1 MRALAAAALAVFVAT
16 TGLARSQEA
25 TPAVTA
31 PASAASEPI
40 DMPESFE
47 IGLSTDTVVITSSFS
62 GTRLVVFGALD
73 DADGRIRRQGG
84 YDIIVALEGPKVPV
98 VVREKERVL
107 GLWINRGSERFDAV
121 PASYA
126 LAATKRLTDIA
137 PEAILEKISI
147 GIENLRIG
155 LGAGAGGGPNRD
167 EYATALRRIRSD
179 RGLYNQTFGTVEFV
193 SPSLFRAELSL
204 PANLPVGKHQARA
217 FLFRTGAFVAERS
230 GTLWVVKSGFEN
242 RVFALAKTYGLLYG
256 IFAVVLAI
264 FTGWLGRVMF
274 KRD

>member
-1 MRALAAAALAVFVAT
+1 MTARFWLALAAILAAGPSALA
-16 TGLARSQEA
+16 QE
-25 TPAVTA
+25 TPP
-31 PASAASEPI
+31 PAADEVVVPR
-40 DMPESFE
+40 ESFE

-84 YDIIVALEGPKVPV
+84 YDIVVALEGPKVPV

-107 GLWINRGSERFDAV
+107 GLWVNRGSERFDTAPV
-121 PASYA
+121 SYA
-126 LAATKRLTDIA
+126 LAATRQLRDIA
-137 PEAILEKISI
+137 PDAVLQTISL
-147 GIENLRIG
+147 GIDHLRIG
-155 LGAGAGGGPNRD
+155 PDETGAVGPKQD
-167 EYATALRRIRSD
+167 EYAGALRRIRSD
-179 RGLYNQTFGTVEFV
+179 RGLYNETFGTVEFV
-193 SPSLFRAELSL
+193 SPTLFRAELSL

-217 FLFRTGAFVAERS
+217 FLFRGGTFVAERG

-242 RVFALAKTYGLLYG
+242 RVFALAKTYGFLYG
-256 IFAVVLAI
+256 VFAVVLAI

>member
-1 MRALAAAALAVFVAT
+1 MLLPLGGADAQLAPQPEVEGAVA
-16 TGLARSQEA
+16 
-25 TPAVTA
+25 PAV
-31 PASAASEPI
+31 P
-40 DMPESFE
+40 PESFE

-84 YDIIVALEGPKVPV
+84 YDIVVALEGPKVPI

-107 GLWINRGSERFDAV
+107 GLWVNRGSERFDTAPV
-121 PASYA
+121 SYA
-126 LAATKRLTDIA
+126 LAATKRLSDIA
-137 PEAILEKISI
+137 PDAVLEKISV
-147 GIENLRIG
+147 GIDHLRIG
-155 LGAGAGGGPNRD
+155 AGTPEAAGEGRD
-167 EYATALRRIRSD
+167 AYAAALRRIRSD

-193 SPSLFRAELSL
+193 SPTLFRAELSL

-217 FLFRTGAFVAERS
+217 FLFRAGTFVAERG

-242 RVFALAKTYGLLYG
+242 RVFALAKTYGFLYG
-256 IFAVVLAI
+256 VFAVALAI
-264 FTGWLGRVMF
+264 FTGWLGRLMF